1 VAWKSLGAFPQDNVS
16 AHVEQGKEQKRFQR
30 VLKAGLFCSILT
42 LEDRNRGGVFAEK
55 LNGGNTMDESDV
67 YKAKEAVQTAMKNG
81 SIKLVVIIGVVL
93 AGIVLL
99 NPWAQIGAGERGIVL
114 NFGAVQQNVMGEGLH
129 FRIPIMQK
137 VVPMDVKV
145 QKATTDAAAAS
156 SDLQDVSSTVAIN
169 YHIIPDKAHVV
180 YQSIGIHFKER
191 IIDPAVQEVV
201 KAVTAKYTAEELITK
216 RPAVSDAMKV
226 TLTERLMLHNIA
238 VDAFSIVGFSFSK
251 IFMEAIESKQTAE
264 QLALKAKR
272 DLDRIKI
279 EAEQKITA
287 AQAEAESLRL
297 QRANISLDLIELRK
311 VEANLRAIDKWNG
324 ILPQV
329 TGGGAV
335 PFIGVG
341 DLQKR

>member
-1 VAWKSLGAFPQDNVS
+1 MYDDD
-16 AHVEQGKEQKRFQR
+16 
-30 VLKAGLFCSILT
+30 LT
-42 LEDRNRGGVFAEK
+42 KGIN
-55 LNGGNTMDESDV
+55 
-67 YKAKEAVQTAMKNG
+67 KAKEKMQSVMKKG
-81 SIKLVVIIGVVL
+81 PLIPVLII
-93 AGIVLL
+93 AGILIFFMYL
-99 NPWAQIGAGERGIVL
+99 APWVQVGPGERGVVL
-114 NFGAVQQNVMGEGLH
+114 NFGAVQDKVLDEGLH

-137 VVPMDVKV
+137 VARMDVKV
-145 QKATTDAAAAS
+145 QKAQTDAAAAS

-169 YHIIPDKAHVV
+169 YHIIPDKANIV
-180 YQSIGIHFKER
+180 YQSIGTQFKER

-216 RPAVSDAMKV
+216 RPAVSDSMKLF
-226 TLTERLMLHNIA
+226 LTERLLAHNIA

-279 EAEQKITA
+279 EAEQTITA
-287 AQAEAESLRL
+287 ARAEAESLRL
-297 QRANISLDLIELRK
+297 QKANISSDLIELRK
-311 VEANLRAIDKWNG
+311 IEANLKAIDKWNG

-329 TGGGAV
+329 TGAGAV

-341 DLQKR
+341 DTRKK